1 MIQYKISPSLAS
13 HLDHAL
19 TEMATNKMEPT
30 YPVLLLR
37 DRLRQG
43 EIHSLSLQ
51 DAEYVATAIQLALDS
66 LADGDWPP
74 ADAPDREA
82 RARLRASATF
92 SLRAAKQRL
101 FRQAVDLSDGLTMSQ
116 HCSSWTCPACDNK
129 IEVLVPVLA
138 PPTCSRHTGGGRQMV
153 SKEGRK

>member
-1 MIQYKISPSLAS
+1 MIDFKISPSLAS
-13 HLDHAL
+13 HLDYAL
-19 TEMATNKMEPT
+19 TEMATNRMEPT
-30 YPVLLLR
+30 FPVLLLR
-37 DRLRQG
+37 DRIRQG
-43 EIHSLSLQ
+43 EVPQLSLQ
-51 DAEYVATAIQLALDS
+51 DAEYVATALQLALDC

-116 HCSSWTCPACDNK
+116 HVSSWTCSACDNK

-138 PPTCSRHTGGGRQMV
+138 PPTCSRHTGGGRQMIP
-153 SKEGRK
+153 KEGQK